1 MKHFIMQSITML
13 LLNSFSLMSA
23 LPIEQSN
30 ATIFKNICKEMSSC
44 IGKQLTMQELQ
55 LEIIGG
61 VEEKEFLRSEIIS
74 NLQSM
79 QWKFTANDKIIITPS
94 EMRTVY
100 ESIDDEDFVKRTCLL
115 NAEIR
120 LETVSS
126 SRILQ
131 CKEFQMNDTIAR
143 ASISPLEIPSYPFC
157 MGPIPGKE
165 STLFDGIIKPVIY
178 VLTFGFSAYLLFG
191 VRSSD

>member
-100 ESIDDEDFVKRTCLL
+100 ESVDDEDFVKRTCLL

-120 LETVSS
+120 LETVLS

-143 ASISPLEIPSYPFC
+143 ASISTLEIPSYPFC

>member
-100 ESIDDEDFVKRTCLL
+100 ESVDDEDFVKRTCLL

>member
-100 ESIDDEDFVKRTCLL
+100 ESVDDEDFVKRTCLL

-143 ASISPLEIPSYPFC
+143 ASISTLEIPSYPFC
-157 MGPIPGKE
+157 MGTIPGKE

>member
-100 ESIDDEDFVKRTCLL
+100 ESVDDEDFVKRTCLL

-143 ASISPLEIPSYPFC
+143 ASISTLEIPSYPFC

>member
-13 LLNSFSLMSA
+13 LLNSFSLMIA

-30 ATIFKNICKEMSSC
+30 ATIFKNICKEMSTC

-61 VEEKEFLRSEIIS
+61 VEEKEFLRSEIMS
-74 NLQSM
+74 NLQSI
-79 QWKFTANDKIIITPS
+79 QWKFAANDKIIVTPS

-115 NAEIR
+115 NAELR
-120 LETVSS
+120 LETALSS
-126 SRILQ
+126 HIMQ
-131 CKEFQMNDTIAR
+131 CKEFQMSDTIAR
-143 ASISPLEIPSYPFC
+143 TSIPTLEIPSYPFC
-157 MGPIPGKE
+157 MGTIPGKE

>member
-100 ESIDDEDFVKRTCLL
+100 ESVDDEDFVKRTCLL

-143 ASISPLEIPSYPFC
+143 ASISTLESPSYPFC

>member
-100 ESIDDEDFVKRTCLL
+100 ESVDDEDFVKRTCLL

-143 ASISPLEIPSYPFC
+143 ASISTLEIPSYPFC

-191 VRSSD
+191 VISSD

>member
-23 LPIEQSN
+23 LQIEQSN

-61 VEEKEFLRSEIIS
+61 VEEKEFLRSEIMS

-100 ESIDDEDFVKRTCLL
+100 ESVDDEDFVKRTCLL

>member
-100 ESIDDEDFVKRTCLL
+100 ESVDDEDFVKRTCLL

-143 ASISPLEIPSYPFC
+143 ASISTLEIPSYPFC
-157 MGPIPGKE
+157 IGPIPGKE

>member
-143 ASISPLEIPSYPFC
+143 ASISTLEFPSYPFC
-157 MGPIPGKE
+157 MGTIPGKE

>member
-30 ATIFKNICKEMSSC
+30 ATIFKNICKEMSTC
-44 IGKQLTMQELQ
+44 IGKELTMQELQ

-61 VEEKEFLRSEIIS
+61 VEEKEFLRTGIMS
-74 NLQSM
+74 NLQNMKWS
-79 QWKFTANDKIIITPS
+79 FTASDKIIVTPS
-94 EMRTVY
+94 EIRTVY

-120 LETVSS
+120 LETASS
-126 SRILQ
+126 SRILE
-131 CKEFQMNDTIAR
+131 CKGFQLSDTIAK
-143 ASISPLEIPSYPFC
+143 ASIPTLEIPSYPFC
-157 MGPIPGKE
+157 MANIPGKE
-165 STLFDGIIKPVIY
+165 STLFDGIIKPVMY

>member
-1 MKHFIMQSITML
+1 
-13 LLNSFSLMSA
+13 
-23 LPIEQSN
+23 
-30 ATIFKNICKEMSSC
+30 MSSC

-100 ESIDDEDFVKRTCLL
+100 ESVDDEDFVKRTCLL

-143 ASISPLEIPSYPFC
+143 ASISTLEIPSYPFC

>member
-61 VEEKEFLRSEIIS
+61 VEEKEFLRS
-74 NLQSM
+74 
-79 QWKFTANDKIIITPS
+79 
-94 EMRTVY
+94 
-100 ESIDDEDFVKRTCLL
+100 
-115 NAEIR
+115 
-120 LETVSS
+120 
-126 SRILQ
+126 
-131 CKEFQMNDTIAR
+131 
-143 ASISPLEIPSYPFC
+143 
-157 MGPIPGKE
+157 
-165 STLFDGIIKPVIY
+165 
-178 VLTFGFSAYLLFG
+178 
-191 VRSSD
+191 

>member
-30 ATIFKNICKEMSSC
+30 ATIFKTICKEMSSC

-100 ESIDDEDFVKRTCLL
+100 ESVDDEDFVKRTCLL

-143 ASISPLEIPSYPFC
+143 ASISTLEIPSYPFC

>member
-1 MKHFIMQSITML
+1 MKHFIMQSITLL

-30 ATIFKNICKEMSSC
+30 ATIFKNICKDMSIC
-44 IGKQLTMQELQ
+44 IGKQLTMTELHM
-55 LEIIGG
+55 EVIGG

-74 NLQSM
+74 NMQSM
-79 QWKFTANDKIIITPS
+79 QWTITANDKIVVSPS

-120 LETVSS
+120 LETPSS

-131 CKEFQMNDTIAR
+131 CKEFQMNDTVSR
-143 ASISPLEIPSYPFC
+143 ASISTLEIPSYPFC
-157 MGPIPGKE
+157 MGPIPAKE

>member
-61 VEEKEFLRSEIIS
+61 VEEKEFLRSEIMS

-100 ESIDDEDFVKRTCLL
+100 ESVDDEDFVKRTCLL

-131 CKEFQMNDTIAR
+131 CKEFQMNDTISR
-143 ASISPLEIPSYPFC
+143 ASISTLEIPSYPFC

>member
-1 MKHFIMQSITML
+1 MKHFIMQSITLL
-13 LLNSFSLMSA
+13 LLNSFSVMSA

-30 ATIFKNICKEMSSC
+30 ATIFKNICKDMSIC
-44 IGKQLTMQELQ
+44 IGKQLTMTELHM
-55 LEIIGG
+55 EVIGG
-61 VEEKEFLRSEIIS
+61 VEEKEFLRSEIMS
-74 NLQSM
+74 NMQSM
-79 QWKFTANDKIIITPS
+79 QWTITANDKIVVSPS

-120 LETVSS
+120 LETPSS

-131 CKEFQMNDTIAR
+131 CKGFQMSDTIAR
-143 ASISPLEIPSYPFC
+143 ASIPPLEIPSYPFC
-157 MGPIPGKE
+157 MGTIPGKE

>member
-61 VEEKEFLRSEIIS
+61 VEEKEFLRSEIMS

-100 ESIDDEDFVKRTCLL
+100 ESVDDEDFVKRTCLL

-143 ASISPLEIPSYPFC
+143 ASISTLEIPSYPFC
-157 MGPIPGKE
+157 MGPSPGKE

>member
-30 ATIFKNICKEMSSC
+30 ATIFKNICKEISSC

-100 ESIDDEDFVKRTCLL
+100 ESVDDEDFVKRTCLL

>member
-1 MKHFIMQSITML
+1 MKHYIMQSITML

-100 ESIDDEDFVKRTCLL
+100 ESVDDEDFVKRTCLL

-143 ASISPLEIPSYPFC
+143 ASISTLEIPSYPFC